1 MARLLMRRLI
11 FAVLTLLA
19 TSVIVFVAT
28 EILPG
33 DVVTALLGQNA
44 TPELVNNMRLE
55 LGLDQPAIHRYFDW
69 LGGLLTGDLGN
80 SLASRA
86 TVTSVLLP
94 RLWNTVMLAAYAAM
108 IAIPLSI
115 VLGLLSAAFAERP
128 FDRSLSVISVFLVS
142 IPEFAIALALVAL
155 LAVKAHWFPAVVYK
169 PDWSHPARVVWQLFL
184 PMLTLLCTMM
194 AHMIRMTR
202 AAVLDV
208 MASGYVEFA
217 LLKGVPKARILLRHA
232 LPNAMGP
239 VLSVV
244 ALNLGYLISGVA
256 VIEVVFSYP
265 GLGRLMVDSI
275 SYRDMPLIQAT
286 AMIFCSLYIFFNL
299 IADIASVV
307 LNPRIMHAS

>member
-1 MARLLMRRLI
+1 MLRR
-11 FAVLTLLA
+11 V
-19 TSVIVFVAT
+19 
-28 EILPG
+28 
-33 DVVTALLGQNA
+33 
-44 TPELVNNMRLE
+44 
-55 LGLDQPAIHRYFDW
+55 
-69 LGGLLTGDLGN
+69 
-80 SLASRA
+80 
-86 TVTSVLLP
+86 
-94 RLWNTVMLAAYAAM
+94 
-108 IAIPLSI
+108 
-115 VLGLLSAAFAERP
+115 
-128 FDRSLSVISVFLVS
+128 LVS
-142 IPEFAIALALVAL
+142 IPEFAIALVLVAF
-155 LAVKAHWFPAVVYK
+155 LAVQAHLFPAVVYK
-169 PDWSHPARVVWQLFL
+169 PQWSNPVHAVWQLFL

-275 SYRDMPLIQAT
+275 SYRDMPLIQT
-286 AMIFCSLYIFFNL
+286 TTMIFCALYIFFNFV
-299 IADIASVV
+299 ADLSSVL
-307 LNPRIMHAS
+307 LNPRLMHAS

>member
-1 MARLLMRRLI
+1 
-11 FAVLTLLA
+11 LLA
-19 TSVIVFVAT
+19 TSIIVFWAT

-44 TPELVNNMRLE
+44 TPELVNSMRLE
-55 LGLDQPAIHRYFDW
+55 LGLDQPPMQRYFSW
-69 LGGLLTGDLGN
+69 LAGFLTGDLGN
-80 SLASRA
+80 SLASHA
-86 TVTSVLLP
+86 PVTSVVLP
-94 RLWNTVMLAAYAAM
+94 RLWNTVMLAAYAAA

-115 VLGLLSAAFAERP
+115 ALGVLSAAFAERT
-128 FDRSLSVISVFLVS
+128 FDRALSTVSVFLVS
-142 IPEFAIALALVAL
+142 IPEFAIALALVGL
-155 LAVKAHWFPAVVYK
+155 LAVHAHWFPAVIYR
-169 PDWSHPARVVWQLFL
+169 PEWSNPGRAIWQLFL

-217 LLKGVPKARILLRHA
+217 LLKGVPKTRILLHHA

-275 SYRDMPLIQAT
+275 SYRDTPLIQTT
-286 AMIFCSLYIFFNL
+286 AMIFCALYIFFNL
-299 IADIASVV
+299 IADISSVA
-307 LNPRIMHAS
+307 LNPRIMHSA

>member
-1 MARLLMRRLI
+1 MRRLI

-44 TPELVNNMRLE
+44 TPDLVKSMRLE
-55 LGLDQPAIHRYFDW
+55 LGLNQPPVQRYFEW
-69 LGGLLTGDLGN
+69 LGGFLSGNLGN
-80 SLASRA
+80 SLASHA
-86 TVTSVLLP
+86 SVASVVMP
-94 RLWNTVMLAAYAAM
+94 RLWNTILLAAYAAV

-115 VLGLLSAAFAERP
+115 GLGVLSAAFAERT
-128 FDRSLSVISVFLVS
+128 FDRLLSTVSVFLVS
-142 IPEFAIALALVAL
+142 IPEFALALVL
-155 LAVKAHWFPAVVYK
+155 VVFLAVQAHWFPAVIYR
-169 PDWSHPARVVWQLFL
+169 PDWSNPARAVVQLFL

-217 LLKGVPKARILLRHA
+217 LLKGVPKGRILVRHA

-239 VLSVV
+239 ILSVV

-275 SYRDMPLIQAT
+275 SYRDMPLIQTT
-286 AMIFCSLYIFFNL
+286 AMIFCALYIFFNF
-299 IADIASVV
+299 IADIGSLL